1 MGVNVDSGGEAFDW
15 EEAAE
20 DIRALLVLLEE
31 GGRA

>member
-15 EEAAE
+15 VAGG
-20 DIRALLVLLEE
+20 DMRAGWEE

>member
-15 EEAAE
+15 EAAE
-20 DIRALLVLLEE
+20 NIRALLEE